1 MRTKRLVEGFIDRY
15 YESDYEIAK
24 TYDCGVLV
32 SIEIIPKSDGKS
44 VFIWNS
50 KYFDV
55 KPQDDDLTV
64 ELEMQTF
71 EQKLL
76 EESGEEDMR
85 ETIDYF
91 LSDPDLLCLCADYGD
106 FTDVEAINDDE
117 TLDDIICNH
126 VKPVLYEIGAIVDE
140 DEDDNFAEIVAK
152 ALVTNIDLTICGVRL
167 FLSKVK
173 QSDFEEMEEV

>member
-1 MRTKRLVEGFIDRY
+1 MRTKRLAEGFVDRY
-15 YESDYEIAK
+15 YGSDYEVAK

-32 SIEIIPKSDGKS
+32 SIEIMPKSDGKS

-85 ETIDYF
+85 ETINYF

-117 TLDDIICNH
+117 TLDDFLNNRVFKDDECYTLEP
-126 VKPVLYEIGAIVDE
+126 KKADVDGFDKFIKQYKKGLSIE
-140 DEDDNFAEIVAK
+140 RAAVE
-152 ALVTNIDLTICGVRL
+152 NI
-167 FLSKVK
+167 
-173 QSDFEEMEEV
+173 

>member
-1 MRTKRLVEGFIDRY
+1 MRTKRLVESFIDRY

-32 SIEIIPKSDGKS
+32 SIEIMPKGDGKS
-44 VFIWNS
+44 VFIWNP

-55 KPQDDDLTV
+55 RPQDDDLTV
-64 ELEMQTF
+64 EFEMQIF

-76 EESGEEDMR
+76 EENGEEDMR

-91 LSDPDLLCLCADYGD
+91 LSDPDLLCLCVDYGD
-106 FTDVEAINDDE
+106 FTDVEVIEDDE
-117 TLDDIICNH
+117 TLDDMIYNH

-140 DEDDNFAEIVAK
+140 DEDINFTKVVAK
-152 ALVTNIDLTICGVRL
+152 ALATNIELTICGVKL